1 MAQPLPETR
10 LREWM
15 QRMGPRLINLAA
27 AICRDRHQ
35 GEEIVQEA
43 FVKLWQRPP
52 EAGEAV
58 YPAWL
63 RRVVVNLAIN
73 ALHRTR
79 RPAALIEA
87 AGPPVID
94 APGRRSEA
102 EESVAAVRAALD
114 RLDESKRAI
123 LVLRAWEQLSYEEI
137 AVHLDVPVGTVMS
150 RLNRART
157 ALMEE
162 LKRDEDARSAGR
174 AAREQEP
181 IVYDI
186 RRYRSA

>member
-1 MAQPLPETR
+1 MALPEAR
-10 LREWM
+10 LRDWM

-35 GEEIVQEA
+35 AEEIVQET
-43 FVKLWQRPP
+43 FVRLWQKPP
-52 EAGEAV
+52 DAGEAV
-58 YPAWL
+58 YPTWL
-63 RRVVVNLAIN
+63 RRVAVNLAIN

-79 RPAALIEA
+79 RPGALAED
-87 AGPPVID
+87 AGPAVHDSP
-94 APGRRSEA
+94 ARKSEA
-102 EESVAAVRAALD
+102 EESVARVRAALD

-137 AVHLDVPVGTVMS
+137 AEHLEVPVGTVMS

-162 LKRDEDARSAGR
+162 LKCDA
-174 AAREQEP
+174 EP
-181 IVYDI
+181 EVYDI
-186 RRYRSA
+186 RKYRSA